1 MGKIY
6 EATVDWVEED
16 AFRALGPSGHAV
28 VFDGAAPDAPSR
40 GPGPVE
46 ALLLAFGACDGI
58 NVVGVLRKMRQD
70 VTGYAIEITAERAEQ
85 HPQVLT
91 AVAVTHVVRGRGLDP
106 EAVRRAVELSA
117 TKYCSVG
124 AMLREILD
132 LTESYTAIDEATGAE
147 ARGTLTAAA

>member
-70 VTGYAIEITAERAEQ
+70 VTGYRIRLRGERRDEPPRVFTRIEVEHE
-85 HPQVLT
+85 
-91 AVAVTHVVRGRGLDP
+91 VRGRAVDP
-106 EAVRRAVELSA
+106 EKAARAVELSA
-117 TKYCSVG
+117 KYCSVG
-124 AMLREILD
+124 ATLR
-132 LTESYTAIDEATGAE
+132 
-147 ARGTLTAAA
+147 AAAEVVERVRVVEEP